1 MNILREPPTYWLLQY
16 AHNPVRQEPKNVGV
30 FLHDGHFAHCRLLG
44 ESRGQL
50 DALGECPRYFC
61 RAFDLGEAEGWIFAE
76 WANWFKTLAG
86 KDRVSLKHI
95 QAEFDRL
102 NHGGNRFQATSPC
115 VDFDLVDHDADSAL
129 DALYKSFVTTPT
141 IPAVPP
147 IERDFNDVLH
157 RSELKF
163 MASFHRDVEV
173 EIGEG
178 SDVSLVHFDAV
189 LEEPAPLGIMV
200 IQFQRVQEM
209 TTITQ
214 VNNALYSFE
223 TSRSLGF
230 LAPERCI
237 VLHDAPPPGRI
248 RHLDRLAKQA
258 HLLPISDEST
268 PRTLQQI
275 ALHPSQSHRSW

>member
-1 MNILREPPTYWLLQY
+1 MNTLQEPPAYWLLQY
-16 AHNPVRQEPKNVGV
+16 AHNPVRHEPKNIGV
-30 FLHDGHFAHCRLLG
+30 FLHDGNFSHCRLLG
-44 ESRGQL
+44 EKRWQL
-50 DALGECPRYFC
+50 DPLGECPRYFC
-61 RAFDLGEAEGWIFAE
+61 RAFDLNEAEGWIFAE

-86 KDRVSLKHI
+86 KDRVSLEHI

-102 NHGGNRFQATSPC
+102 NRSGTRFQATSQYI
-115 VDFDLVDHDADSAL
+115 DFDLVDHDADSAL

-147 IERDFNDVLH
+147 IERDFDDILH

-163 MASFHRDVEV
+163 MDGFHRDVEV
-173 EIGEG
+173 EIGKD

-189 LEEPAPLGIMV
+189 LEKPAPLGIMV

-209 TTITQ
+209 TMITQ

-230 LAPERCI
+230 LSPERCI
-237 VLHDAPPPGRI
+237 VLHDTPPPARLK
-248 RHLDRLAKQA
+248 HLNRLAKLA
-258 HLLPISDEST
+258 RLLLISDKST
-268 PRTLQQI
+268 PSSLKKI
-275 ALHPSQSHRSW
+275 ADPG

>member
-1 MNILREPPTYWLLQY
+1 MKTLQEPPTYWLLQY
-16 AHNPVRQEPKNVGV
+16 APDPVRQEPKNVGI
-30 FLHDGHFAHCRLLG
+30 FLYDGHFAHCRLLG

-50 DALGECPRYFC
+50 DPLGECPRYFC
-61 RAFDLGEAEGWIFAE
+61 RAFDLNEEEGWIFAE
-76 WANWFKTLAG
+76 WVNWFKTLAG
-86 KDRVSLKHI
+86 KDRVSLEQI
-95 QAEFDRL
+95 QTEFDRL
-102 NHGGNRFQATSPC
+102 NRSGTRFQATSPC

-129 DALYKSFVTTPT
+129 DTLYKSFVTTPT

-163 MASFHRDVEV
+163 MDGFHRNVEV

-178 SDVSLVHFDAV
+178 SDISLVHFDAV
-189 LEEPAPLGIMV
+189 LEKPAPLGIMV

-209 TTITQ
+209 TMITQ

-237 VLHDAPPPGRI
+237 VLHDKPPAPRAK
-248 RHLDRLAKQA
+248 HLDRLTGHAR
-258 HLLPISDEST
+258 LLPLWENQT
-268 PRTLQQI
+268 PRELYLISTM
-275 ALHPSQSHRSW
+275 R